1 MAVANLNTLASAV
14 ASRDLDN
21 LVVRESYTERD
32 GGVTLDVTGFTKP
45 YIRGGH
51 VVIRTVATP
60 HVYKPMPL
68 NAGGTAYASL
78 PADNEYYGHTVQT
91 VKTSLPTV
99 GVMYN
104 GKINPIVGKD
114 ASAQS
119 AGYYDLTAILT
130 DLKTALTHIMYE
142 GDNA

>member
-1 MAVANLNTLASAV
+1 MATANLNTLSSNV

-32 GGVTLDVTGFTKP
+32 GGVTLDVTGFAKP

-51 VVIRTVATP
+51 IVIKDTTSGEL
-60 HVYKPMPL
+60 KPMPL
-68 NAGGTAYASL
+68 NAGGTAYAAL
-78 PADNEYYGHTVQT
+78 PADHEYYGHTVQT

-99 GVMYN
+99 GVMYH
-104 GKINPIVGKD
+104 GKINPIIGKD
-114 ASAQS
+114 AGAQA
-119 AGYYDLTAILT
+119 AGYYDLTTILAA
-130 DLKTALTHIMYE
+130 LKAALTHVMYE